1 MSGGY
6 RESIM
11 QGSIVNQGVEL
22 MLFGMGTVLVF
33 LTVLVL
39 SITFM
44 SWVLKRYFP
53 VVETLSDSG
62 LSATSPPVGVSG
74 TVREDAN
81 LVAVISAAIHRH
93 RSKKSP

>member
-1 MSGGY
+1 
-6 RESIM
+6 M

-39 SITFM
+39 AITLM

-53 VVETLSDSG
+53 VLETAPEANHSKG
-62 LSATSPPVGVSG
+62 AAAAPATTFAAG
-74 TVREDAN
+74 DAT
-81 LVAVISAAIHRH
+81 LVAVISAALHQH
-93 RSKKSP
+93 RSKHSDR

>member
-1 MSGGY
+1 
-6 RESIM
+6 M

-44 SWVLKRYFP
+44 SWALRRYFP
-53 VVETLSDSG
+53 VEDIHCDIG
-62 LSATSPPVGVSG
+62 LAANSSPVGVSG
-74 TVREDAN
+74 AANEDAN

-93 RSKKSP
+93 RSKKSQ

>member
-1 MSGGY
+1 
-6 RESIM
+6 M
-11 QGSIVNQGVEL
+11 QGNIVNQGVEL

-44 SWVLKRYFP
+44 SWVLYRYFP
-53 VVETLSDSG
+53 LDDIHADVG
-62 LSATSPPVGVSG
+62 LAAKSPPVGVSG
-74 TVREDAN
+74 TTTEDAN

-93 RSKKSP
+93 RSKKSQ